1 MMPMSFRLS
10 EGTTTMNKTTLILAA
25 IALGLTGCVN
35 TPETDPYR
43 HIQVVDSDA
52 VTSCKLVG
60 NLSASSMAP
69 YGLFSGTAHETVV
82 ELGRKEGFKLG
93 ATHVVLNAPT
103 TTGDT
108 VSLTGKAYVCP

>member
-1 MMPMSFRLS
+1 
-10 EGTTTMNKTTLILAA
+10 MNKIAITLAFIT
-25 IALGLTGCVN
+25 LGLTGCMT
-35 TPETDPYR
+35 TPEADPYR

-52 VTSCKLVG
+52 VVGCKLVG
-60 NLSASSMAP
+60 TLSTSSMAP
-69 YGLFSGTAHETVV
+69 YGLFSGTAHETVI

-108 VSLTGKAYVCP
+108 VSLTGKAYICNP